1 MTTIDYS
8 LPGSFFFVATGAVSS
23 GKTYQAKQAVAA
35 SLDGENLFGPCLY
48 LQAEPSSEGTAA
60 ELFADPDL
68 CVVVPAKDC
77 DAALDA
83 LIAAFPSTGPA
94 TVAEMRAW
102 VDKTFPGV
110 VHQPPP
116 SKAGGARR
124 LRSVIDDTMT
134 TQYEGQQMVEGR
146 KAAEETDKKSRP
158 KFNQAPENN
167 FRELARRATLRLVNL
182 IDRLNG
188 ITQEHRG
195 TLVIVS
201 VHTQPRAEMS
211 IDPATR
217 EGRKRQIGEAP
228 SLGAPLDVKEGL
240 VSVSAAKN
248 WDKLAAKANMIWH
261 MYPDIPNVAQFGA
274 DPSQINRAFSDGLRT
289 RYAAVTSR
297 MLGVPQVGDVP
308 WAKRQSG
315 AGWMSIIG
323 ETMPALWHPD
333 YCDFGQPDLG
343 VVLTEAVRRYR
354 HGNG

>member
-1 MTTIDYS
+1 MTEISYS
-8 LPGSFFFVATGAVSS
+8 LPGSFFFVATGAVGS
-23 GKTYQAKQAVAA
+23 GKTYQAKQAVTAT
-35 SLDGENLFGPCLY
+35 LDGEDLFGPCLY
-48 LQAEPSSEGTAA
+48 LLAEPSAEGTAA
-60 ELFADPDL
+60 ELFADPDM

-102 VDKTFPGV
+102 VDKTYPGA

-116 SKAGGARR
+116 TKAGGARR
-124 LRSVIDDTMT
+124 FRSIIDDTMT
-134 TQYEGQQMVEGR
+134 TQYLGQQQTESARAV
-146 KAAEETDKKSRP
+146 AEADKKSKP
-158 KFNQAPENN
+158 KFNQATENN

-201 VHTQPRAEMS
+201 VHTQPRAEV
-211 IDPATR
+211 IVDPQTR
-217 EGRKRQIGEAP
+217 ESKTIQCGEVPDLGR
-228 SLGAPLDVKEGL
+228 PLDIKAGL

-261 MYPDIPNVAQFGA
+261 MYPDIPNMGQFAG
-274 DPSQINRAFSDGLRT
+274 DPSQINRAFADGRRT

-323 ETMPALWHPD
+323 ETMPALWHPE

-343 VVLTEAVRRYR
+343 VVLTEAVRKYR
-354 HGNG
+354 STR